1 MTIDEI
7 AAGIR
12 WHYEGGHNR
21 LADYCEVTQGR
32 DALEEGRKAAEAA
45 GSRSASVWP
54 TASMTS

>member
-45 GSRSASVWP
+45 G
-54 TASMTS
+54 TL